1 MAKSSDNM
9 FDYIQRHEE
18 DNYFLDGLID
28 VKRIKERTNFTLSE
42 TQNFVTKSFL
52 LKLFNRDNIIKYG
65 KMIGEVAIPFN
76 QANRNFLIQII
87 NKERIRKRLSKLK
100 TEERIKIAYI
110 HISTIQIIIKSIMK
124 LGINA
129 PIELEIRND
138 RIINQEESIIAKGS
152 RNLNCGIIKFDINLQ
167 QGLSLTDENLDTSI
181 IIKYELKRDDLMKGN
196 SKPFSV
202 TYQINYALT
211 NSHHSLT
218 FKDKEVITIEDLF
231 KPIIHLEAPLKI
243 VKAELSRRSIQ
254 QDPRK
259 IREARPER
267 LTQLERFQLKES
279 DDQNQEEGEIKN
291 ITIVHQNQDNSEI
304 EILKQMI
311 TDISKRI

>member
-1 MAKSSDNM
+1 M
-9 FDYIQRHEE
+9 FDYLQRKEE

-28 VKRIKERTNFTLSE
+28 VKKIKERTNFTLSE

-52 LKLFNRDNIIKYG
+52 SKLFDRENIIKYG
-65 KMIGEVAIPFN
+65 KMIGEVTIPFN
-76 QANRNFLIQII
+76 QTNGNFLVQII
-87 NKERIRKRLSKLK
+87 NKEQIRKRLSKVK
-100 TEERIKIAYI
+100 SEERTKIAYI
-110 HISTIQIIIKSIMK
+110 HISTIQIIIKSTMK

-129 PIELEIRND
+129 PIELEIRDD
-138 RIINQEESIIAKGS
+138 RILNQEESIIAKGS
-152 RNLNCGIIKFDINLQ
+152 GNLSCGIIKFDINLQ
-167 QGLSLTDENLDTSI
+167 QGISLTDENLDSSI
-181 IIKYELKRDDLMKGN
+181 VIKYELKRDDLI
-196 SKPFSV
+196 

-243 VKAELSRRSIQ
+243 VKAESSKRSIQ

-259 IREARPER
+259 IGKTQPER
-267 LTQLERFQLKES
+267 ITQSERVQLEES
-279 DDQNQEEGEIKN
+279 DDQNQETEDIKN
-291 ITIVHQNQDNSEI
+291 ITIIHQNQENSEI

-311 TDISKRI
+311 IDLSNRI

>member
-1 MAKSSDNM
+1 M

-28 VKRIKERTNFTLSE
+28 VKRIKERTKFTLSE

-52 LKLFNRDNIIKYG
+52 SKLFNRDNIIKYG

-76 QANRNFLIQII
+76 QANGNFLIQII

-100 TEERIKIAYI
+100 TEKRIKIAYI
-110 HISTIQIIIKSIMK
+110 HISTIQIIMKSTMK

-129 PIELEIRND
+129 PIELEIRDD

-167 QGLSLTDENLDTSI
+167 QGLSLTDENLDSSI

-196 SKPFSV
+196 SKPYSV

-243 VKAELSRRSIQ
+243 VKAEPSRRSIQ

-259 IREARPER
+259 IR
-267 LTQLERFQLKES
+267 ERFQLKES

>member
-1 MAKSSDNM
+1 M

-28 VKRIKERTNFTLSE
+28 VKKIKERTNFTLSE
-42 TQNFVTKSFL
+42 MQNFVTKSFL
-52 LKLFNRDNIIKYG
+52 SKLFNRDNIIKYG
-65 KMIGEVAIPFN
+65 KMRGEVAIPFN
-76 QANRNFLIQII
+76 QANINFLIQII
-87 NKERIRKRLSKLK
+87 NKEQIRKRLSKLK
-100 TEERIKIAYI
+100 IEERIKIAYI
-110 HISTIQIIIKSIMK
+110 HTSTIQIIIKSTMK

-129 PIELEIRND
+129 PIELEIRDD

-167 QGLSLTDENLDTSI
+167 QGLSLTDENLDSLI

-243 VKAELSRRSIQ
+243 VKTKPSRRSIQ

-259 IREARPER
+259 IRKAQPER
-267 LTQLERFQLKES
+267 LTQSERFQKE
-279 DDQNQEEGEIKN
+279 
-291 ITIVHQNQDNSEI
+291 
-304 EILKQMI
+304 
-311 TDISKRI
+311 R

>member
-1 MAKSSDNM
+1 MAESSDNM
-9 FDYIQRHEE
+9 FGYIQRHEE

-52 LKLFNRDNIIKYG
+52 SKLFNRDNIIKYG

-76 QANRNFLIQII
+76 QANGNFLIQII
-87 NKERIRKRLSKLK
+87 NKEQIRKRVNKLK

-110 HISTIQIIIKSIMK
+110 HISTIQIIIKSTMK

-129 PIELEIRND
+129 PIDLKIRDD

-152 RNLNCGIIKFDINLQ
+152 GNLNCGIIKFDINLQ
-167 QGLSLTDENLDTSI
+167 QGLSLTDLDSSI
-181 IIKYELKRDDLMKGN
+181 VIKYELKRDNL
-196 SKPFSV
+196 V

-231 KPIIHLEAPLKI
+231 KPIIHLEAPLKV
-243 VKAELSRRSIQ
+243 VKAEPSRRSIQ

-259 IREARPER
+259 IKGTRIER
-267 LTQLERFQLKES
+267 LTQSERFQPTELNN
-279 DDQNQEEGEIKN
+279 QNQEEEDIKKHYN
-291 ITIVHQNQDNSEI
+291 NP
-304 EILKQMI
+304 
-311 TDISKRI
+311 SKSR

>member
-1 MAKSSDNM
+1 M

-52 LKLFNRDNIIKYG
+52 SKLFNRDNIIKYG

-76 QANRNFLIQII
+76 QANGNFLIQII
-87 NKERIRKRLSKLK
+87 NKEQIRKRVNKLK

-110 HISTIQIIIKSIMK
+110 HISTIQIIIKSTMK

-129 PIELEIRND
+129 LIELEIRDD

-152 RNLNCGIIKFDINLQ
+152 GNLNCGIIKFDINLQ
-167 QGLSLTDENLDTSI
+167 QGLSLTDENLDSSI
-181 IIKYELKRDDLMKGN
+181 VIKYELKREDLMKEN

-218 FKDKEVITIEDLF
+218 FKDKEVITIKDLF
-231 KPIIHLEAPLKI
+231 KPIIHLEAPLKV
-243 VKAELSRRSIQ
+243 VKAEPSRRSIQ

-259 IREARPER
+259 IKGTRIER
-267 LTQLERFQLKES
+267 LTQSERFQPTELNN
-279 DDQNQEEGEIKN
+279 QNQEEEDIKN
-291 ITIVHQNQDNSEI
+291 ITIIHQNQDNSEI
-304 EILKQMI
+304 ETLKQMI
-311 TDISKRI
+311 TDLSNRL